1 MGTKSVGSSKTNSGS
16 GSSSTITT
24 ATTKWGHIPL
34 SYTRVNNIRTM
45 ISLSKNKIGKG
56 RECYRYYCRISRENQ
71 TTVEVDQ
78 DQRVYPTSIC
88 RACRSTGS
96 NTTAKPCSPLG
107 RHSCHYFFGS
117 PDDRRAGLL
126 ARVDLRPRI
135 ITIPTDGIRVE
146 NGTMDVCKGFRRA
159 CSSFV
164 VSNRSSIMHVL
175 LHRFCRW

>member
-1 MGTKSVGSSKTNSGS
+1 MPEQPTIEPPPYSNDRSTRQILEKQCHMGTKSVGSSKTNSGS

-78 DQRVYPTSIC
+78 DQRVYPTSIW

-96 NTTAKPCSPLG
+96 NTTAKQYFPLG
-107 RHSCHYFFGS
+107 RHSRIYFLVT
-117 PDDRRAGLL
+117 RTIL
-126 ARVDLRPRI
+126 ASRYAILRS
-135 ITIPTDGIRVE
+135 
-146 NGTMDVCKGFRRA
+146 K
-159 CSSFV
+159 
-164 VSNRSSIMHVL
+164 
-175 LHRFCRW
+175 